1 MHVTGTL
8 NERGGCRTPKPY
20 QSAVRLATAKTPQAA
35 PFVCPGA
42 LLTCGGPRPICHRMV
57 TKSTPKPKRRDR
69 EKTGR
74 AILDAVGRLI
84 LRDGLSGVG
93 VNAVAREAGTDKVLI
108 YRYFGDLDGLYRAY
122 AEAGDFW
129 WTVEDMLASID
140 GAATLADALKAG
152 LRFHAAEMRKRPVT
166 LAVIAAE
173 PENRTP
179 LVIALEEVRER
190 RSLDLMKSIAARYDM
205 PEGAD
210 VPALTALIAAA
221 IDYLLARARNIR
233 VYGGVDIKT
242 ARDWERIFATIDA
255 MIDGA
260 LAPAREPRKRRKA

>member
-1 MHVTGTL
+1 
-8 NERGGCRTPKPY
+8 
-20 QSAVRLATAKTPQAA
+20 
-35 PFVCPGA
+35 
-42 LLTCGGPRPICHRMV
+42 MV
-57 TKSTPKPKRRDR
+57 TKGKKKPTPRDR
-69 EKTGR
+69 EKTGKG
-74 AILDAVGRLI
+74 ILDAVGRLI

-93 VNAVAREAGTDKVLI
+93 INAVAREAGIDKVLI

-129 WTVEDMLASID
+129 WTVEDMLASVE
-140 GAATLADALKAG
+140 GAATLAEALKAG

-179 LVIALEEVRER
+179 LVVALEEVRER
-190 RSLDLMKSIAARYDM
+190 RSLDLLKNIAVRYDV

-210 VPALTALIAAA
+210 ISALTALLAAA
-221 IDYLLARARNIR
+221 IDYLLTRARSIR
-233 VYGGVDIKT
+233 IYSGVEIKT
-242 ARDWERIFATIDA
+242 PRDWERIFVTIDA

-260 LAPAREPRKRRKA
+260 LAPTSPRKRKNRP

>member
-1 MHVTGTL
+1 
-8 NERGGCRTPKPY
+8 
-20 QSAVRLATAKTPQAA
+20 
-35 PFVCPGA
+35 
-42 LLTCGGPRPICHRMV
+42 MV
-57 TKSTPKPKRRDR
+57 TKDGPKPKPRDR
-69 EKTGR
+69 AKTGT

-93 VNAVAREAGTDKVLI
+93 VNAVAREAGADKVLI

-122 AEAGDFW
+122 AETGELW
-129 WTVEDMLASID
+129 WTVEEMLASIG

-179 LVIALEEVRER
+179 LVVALEAVRER
-190 RSLDLMKSIAARYDM
+190 RSLDLMKTIAARYDL

-210 VPALTALIAAA
+210 IPALTALLAAA
-221 IDYLLARARNIR
+221 IDYLLARARSIR

-242 ARDWERIFATIDA
+242 PRDWERIFATIDA

-260 LAPAREPRKRRKA
+260 LAPARPKGRKR

>member
-1 MHVTGTL
+1 
-8 NERGGCRTPKPY
+8 
-20 QSAVRLATAKTPQAA
+20 
-35 PFVCPGA
+35 
-42 LLTCGGPRPICHRMV
+42 MV
-57 TKSTPKPKRRDR
+57 TKRKETQASRPRDR
-69 EKTGR
+69 EKTGK

-93 VNAVAREAGTDKVLI
+93 INAVAREAGADKVLI

-129 WTVEDMLASID
+129 WTVEDMLASVAS
-140 GAATLADALKAG
+140 AATLAEALKAG
-152 LRFHAAEMRKRPVT
+152 LRFHAAEMRNRPVT

-179 LVIALEEVRER
+179 LVVALEEVRER
-190 RSLDLMKSIAARYDM
+190 RSLDLMTRIAARYDV

-210 VPALTALIAAA
+210 IPALTALLAAA
-221 IDYLLARARNIR
+221 IDYLLARARSIR
-233 VYGGVDIKT
+233 VYGGVEIKT
-242 ARDWERIFATIDA
+242 PRNWERIFTTIDA

-260 LAPAREPRKRRKA
+260 LAPAHPKGRKIS

>member
-1 MHVTGTL
+1 
-8 NERGGCRTPKPY
+8 
-20 QSAVRLATAKTPQAA
+20 
-35 PFVCPGA
+35 
-42 LLTCGGPRPICHRMV
+42 MV
-57 TKSTPKPKRRDR
+57 TKAKPKTAPRGRDR
-69 EKTGR
+69 EKTGK

-93 VNAVAREAGTDKVLI
+93 INAVAREAGIDKVLI
-108 YRYFGDLDGLYRAY
+108 YRYFRDLDGLYRAY

-129 WTVEDMLASID
+129 WTVEGMLASVE
-140 GAATLADALKAG
+140 GAATLAEALKAG

-179 LVIALEEVRER
+179 LVVALEEVRER
-190 RSLDLMKSIAARYDM
+190 RSFDLLKNIAVRYDV

-210 VPALTALIAAA
+210 IPALTALLAAA
-221 IDYLLARARNIR
+221 IDYLLARARSIR
-233 VYGGVDIKT
+233 VYGGVEIKT
-242 ARDWERIFATIDA
+242 PGDWERIFTTIDA

-260 LAPAREPRKRRKA
+260 LAPTSPRKRKNRP